1 MSLSKIYLERSIS
14 DLEGKNSK
22 FRLLEALRMTTKNIC
37 VRFHGFPVKT
47 VGEDRFLAEKVPKN
61 GTLIALAVEPVDLLT
76 F

>member
-1 MSLSKIYLERSIS
+1 MSIS
-14 DLEGKNSK
+14 DLEGKNLK
-22 FRLLEALRMTTKNIC
+22 FRLLEALRITTKNIY

-47 VGEDRFLAEKVPKN
+47 VGGDRFLAKKVPKN

>member
-1 MSLSKIYLERSIS
+1 M
-14 DLEGKNSK
+14 
-22 FRLLEALRMTTKNIC
+22 ATKNIC

-47 VGEDRFLAEKVPKN
+47 VGGDRFLTKKVPKN

>member
-1 MSLSKIYLERSIS
+1 MSISRFDLERSIS

-22 FRLLEALRMTTKNIC
+22 IRLLEALRMATKNIC

-47 VGEDRFLAEKVPKN
+47 VGGDRFLVKKVPKN